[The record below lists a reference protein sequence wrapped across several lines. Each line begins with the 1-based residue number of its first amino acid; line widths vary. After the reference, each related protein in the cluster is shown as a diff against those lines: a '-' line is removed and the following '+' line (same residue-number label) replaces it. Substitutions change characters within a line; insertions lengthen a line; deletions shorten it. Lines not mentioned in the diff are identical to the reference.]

1 MSIPVKRAIPYA
13 TAGVISFYLY
23 HYSED
28 MGAPSSFNTF
38 EQQIRQR
45 VVAEATAK
53 DAPISVKNFYA
64 DRGILAKIVR
74 EIKRVDKNMKL

>member
-1 MSIPVKRAIPYA
+1 
-13 TAGVISFYLY
+13 
-23 HYSED
+23 

-53 DAPISVKNFYA
+53 DAPISVKHFYA